1 MCNIAHPHPINQ
13 FISIGCHFNLM
24 FFCSIPAV
32 VGILSI
38 VAQLVLGCLMRV
50 FGAKRTIILGLFFE
64 MMQMLWY
71 GFGSQTW

>member
-1 MCNIAHPHPINQ
+1 MCDITYSHPINH
-13 FISIGCHFNLM
+13 FISIGCHFYLVL
-24 FFCSIPAV
+24 FCSIPAV
-32 VGILSI
+32 IGILSI